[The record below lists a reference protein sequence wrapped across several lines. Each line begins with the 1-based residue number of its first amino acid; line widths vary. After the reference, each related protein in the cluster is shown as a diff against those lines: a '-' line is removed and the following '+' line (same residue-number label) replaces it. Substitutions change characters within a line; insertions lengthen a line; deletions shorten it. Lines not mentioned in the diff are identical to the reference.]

1 MLMRKLIFIS
11 TATLLSFS
19 SMAMAEFDG
28 EQCRSQSNDFL
39 PAVEASDDSVVDVQA
54 DSVQLVD
61 KGTSV
66 FTGDVEVMRAGQE
79 LKSDRAT
86 YNRES
91 GNVTANG
98 NVQIRDSKM
107 ILNSD
112 QAEWSLVEDE
122 GRLLDAKY
130 RLNESNARGEASHVY
145 RQGTERTDL
154 KGATYTT
161 CNEGDNAWILE
172 SSNVT
177 LDHIEAVGEA
187 RNVVVRLAG
196 FPIFYSPYLSF
207 PLNDERKS
215 GFLTPVIGS
224 SDETGFDLRTPYYW
238 NIAPNQDAT
247 FTPRYM
253 SDRGLMLRGEYRYLT
268 EQHQGKVDAAFLA
281 SDDLERDGDDLNPYY
296 NEDRKHFSLQSTSRF
311 SSRWHSNVD
320 YNYVSDKTYLEDF
333 GSNLS
338 LTSTTHINRLLNV
351 GYSGNNWNFTGR
363 LQGYQTLTSATS
375 PYQRLPQL
383 LLKGSLPDQA
393 LGMTYGLTAE
403 YVDFDHDDKVKGQRV
418 DIEPSVSLPWTSAA
432 AFITPRV
439 ALSYTHYDLDANGTT
454 IVDDAPTRTLPIV
467 SVDSG
472 LFFERELNFAGNGFI
487 QTLEPRAFYLYI
499 PERDQTD
506 IPLFDTGLRTFNMGQ
521 LFAYDR
527 FTGADRVGDTNQL
540 TLGLTSRF
548 INQETGKENLR
559 ITLGQIQYFKDRK
572 VTLSSDPNTVPE
584 TQSDS
589 DMVAE
594 VVASIAKEW
603 KVRGEIQWN
612 PHGDINNMSA
622 LSLNYRGENG
632 GLFNVSHRYRRD
644 GVTSAEGLEQV
655 DISTRIPFNKQWS
668 LVGRWYH
675 SVKDKRTLE
684 GLAGLEYDSCCWATR
699 LVVRNYVND
708 SEDDERNLAI
718 FFQIELK
725 GLGEFGQK
733 SDNLLKTSIL
743 GYGS

>member
-19 SMAMAEFDG
+19 SLTMAESHG

-39 PAVEASDDSVVDVQA
+39 PAVESSEDLAVDVQA
-54 DSVQLVD
+54 NSVQLVD

-66 FTGDVEVMRAGQE
+66 FTGDVEVTRSGQE
-79 LKSDRAT
+79 LTSDRAT

-107 ILNSD
+107 ILNAD

-130 RLNESNARGEASHVY
+130 RLNESHARGEASHVH
-145 RQGTERTDL
+145 RQGIEQTDL
-154 KGATYTT
+154 KAATYTT
-161 CNEGDNAWILE
+161 CNEGDDSWVLE
-172 SSNVT
+172 STNVT
-177 LDHIEAVGEA
+177 LDHVEAVGEA

-224 SDETGFDLRTPYYW
+224 TDETGFDLRTPYYW

-253 SDRGLMLRGEYRYLT
+253 SERGLMLRGEYRYLT

-281 SDDLERDGDDLNPYY
+281 GDDLERDGDDINPYY
-296 NEDRKHFSLQSTSRF
+296 NEDRKHFSLQDTSRF
-311 SSRWHSNVD
+311 GSRWHSNID
-320 YNYVSDKTYLEDF
+320 YNYVSDNAYLEDF

-351 GYSGNNWNFTGR
+351 AYAGNNWNFTGR
-363 LQGYQTLTSATS
+363 LQGYQTLTTATQ

-418 DIEPSVSLPWTSAA
+418 DIEPSVSLPWTSSAG
-432 AFITPRV
+432 FVTPRV
-439 ALSYTHYDLDANGTT
+439 ALSHTRYDLDANGTT
-454 IVDDAPTRTLPIV
+454 IVDDSPSRTLPIA

-559 ITLGQIQYFKDRK
+559 VTLGQIQYFKDRQ
-572 VTLSSDPNTVPE
+572 VTLGNTAPE

-603 KVRGEIQWN
+603 KVRGEVQWN
-612 PHGDINNMSA
+612 PHGDTNNMSA
-622 LSLNYRGENG
+622 LSLNYRGNNG
-632 GLFNVSHRYRRD
+632 SLFNVSHRYRRD
-644 GVTSAEGLEQV
+644 GVTTAAGLEQV

-675 SVKDKRTLE
+675 SVRDNRTLE

-699 LVVRNYVND
+699 LVVRDYVNNSAD
-708 SEDDERNLAI
+708 EERNLAI

-725 GLGEFGQK
+725 GLGNFGQATE
-733 SDNLLKTSIL
+733 SLLKTSIL

>member
-1 MLMRKLIFIS
+1 MRKLIFIS

-19 SMAMAEFDG
+19 SLTMAESHG

-39 PAVEASDDSVVDVQA
+39 PAVESSEDLAVDVQA
-54 DSVQLVD
+54 NSVQLVD

-66 FTGDVEVMRAGQE
+66 FTGDVEVTRSGQE
-79 LKSDRAT
+79 LTSDRAT

-107 ILNSD
+107 ILNAD

-130 RLNESNARGEASHVY
+130 RLNESHARGEASHVH
-145 RQGTERTDL
+145 RQGIEQTDL
-154 KGATYTT
+154 KAATYTT
-161 CNEGDNAWILE
+161 CNEGDDSWVLE
-172 SSNVT
+172 STNVT
-177 LDHIEAVGEA
+177 LDHVEAVGEA

-224 SDETGFDLRTPYYW
+224 TDETGFDLRTPYYW

-253 SDRGLMLRGEYRYLT
+253 SERGLMLRGEYRYLT

-281 SDDLERDGDDLNPYY
+281 GDDLERDGDDINPYY
-296 NEDRKHFSLQSTSRF
+296 NEDRKHFSLQDTSRF
-311 SSRWHSNVD
+311 GSRWHSNID
-320 YNYVSDKTYLEDF
+320 YNYVSDNAYLEDF

-351 GYSGNNWNFTGR
+351 AYAGNNWNFTGR
-363 LQGYQTLTSATS
+363 LQGYQTLTTATQ

-418 DIEPSVSLPWTSAA
+418 DIEPSVSLPWTSSAG
-432 AFITPRV
+432 FVTPRV
-439 ALSYTHYDLDANGTT
+439 ALSHTRYDLDANGTT
-454 IVDDAPTRTLPIV
+454 IVDDSPSRTLPIA

-559 ITLGQIQYFKDRK
+559 VTLGQIQYFKDRQ
-572 VTLSSDPNTVPE
+572 VTLGNTAPE

-603 KVRGEIQWN
+603 KVRGEVQWN
-612 PHGDINNMSA
+612 PHGDTNNMSA
-622 LSLNYRGENG
+622 LSLNYRGNNG
-632 GLFNVSHRYRRD
+632 SLFNVSHRYRRD
-644 GVTSAEGLEQV
+644 GVTTAAGLEQV

-675 SVKDKRTLE
+675 SVRDNRTLE

-699 LVVRNYVND
+699 LVVRDYVNNSAD
-708 SEDDERNLAI
+708 EERNLAI

-725 GLGEFGQK
+725 GLGNFGQATE
-733 SDNLLKTSIL
+733 SLLKTSIL